1 MNWIAIS
8 AIAETIGVIAVVI
21 SLLYL
26 AFQIRFARI
35 AAADTSRTARAVG
48 IREIDLTM
56 VNSPDLRKN
65 WIKSSPDLN
74 TIYKAMSEQMNIS
87 VDGALQIDTVCQCWI
102 RLHWGHYKSITTPED
117 LKELERL
124 VSVFYSKPPMLQCW
138 NESPYGRN
146 IFDKDFVEFVDNAII
161 RGCSQLD
168 CPPKYGGS
176 EK

>member
-1 MNWIAIS
+1 MNWIAIG
-8 AIAETIGVIAVVI
+8 AIAEAIGVIAVVI

-26 AFQIRFARI
+26 AFQIRFARL

-56 VNSPDLRKN
+56 VNNPALREN
-65 WIKSSPDLN
+65 WIKSSAELN
-74 TIYKAMSEQMNIS
+74 AIYKAMGEQMNIS
-87 VDGALQIDTVCQCWI
+87 DDAALQIDTVCQCWI

-124 VSVFYSKPPMLQCW
+124 VSVFYSKPPMLHCW

-146 IFDKDFVEFVDNAII
+146 IFDRDFVEFIETAITK
-161 RGCSQLD
+161 CNNT
-168 CPPKYGGS
+168 K
-176 EK
+176 E